1 MYSRKK
7 VGSRMETW
15 GALAL
20 NEYSVKTFHPELPE
34 AIYYWEN
41 KK

>member
-7 VGSRMETW
+7 VGSRMEARGT
-15 GALAL
+15 LAL

-34 AIYYWEN
+34 AIYY
-41 KK
+41 